1 MFVVNFFKGLFRMRV
16 NRVQGAAKS
25 KVMGMQAKAKSAA
38 TNKVNKAMD
47 APGKALKKKAKGG
60 HGKKNAGAGK
70 KGENKMGWFSRK
82 KSGNSDVP
90 EGAQSMADE
99 EKTQLIEIP
108 EEERFK
114 PCVGWLVIW
123 EGPLKGKDFRLVEGR
138 NRIGRRADLEVV
150 LSDPEVEPEHAHIVF
165 TRNHQYFL
173 SDEGT
178 SAGTY
183 VNGER
188 LMETNQ
194 VVDNDE
200 IRIGKTVLRFKALY

>member
-16 NRVQGAAKS
+16 NRVRGAGKS
-25 KVMGMQAKAKSAA
+25 KIMGIQARAKAAA
-38 TNKVNKAMD
+38 TSKANKAMD
-47 APGKALKKKAKGG
+47 APGKALKKKVKGG
-60 HGKKNAGAGK
+60 QGKKKTGTGK
-70 KGENKMGWFSRK
+70 KGDKKMGWFSK
-82 KSGNSDVP
+82 KNKGNADVQD
-90 EGAQSMADE
+90 ESQGMTDE

-114 PCVGWLVIW
+114 PCVGWVVIW
-123 EGPLKGKDFRLVEGR
+123 EGPLKGKDFRLVDGR

-165 TRNHQYFL
+165 TRNNQYFL

-178 SAGTY
+178 SSGTY

-188 LMETNQ
+188 IMETTQ

-200 IRIGKTVLRFKALY
+200 IRVGKTVLRFKALY